1 VSAGRAGDPEAVVQE
16 YFARV
21 RAGGDGV
28 ADLFHDD
35 GRLVGLGAVVEGRAA
50 ITAFYAGAVEDARPA
65 PRLLGPLLVNGDRV
79 AAEIAIGLADGSELH
94 VCDLFEVTD
103 GRIRS
108 LTYFVADH

>member
-1 VSAGRAGDPEAVVQE
+1 MSPAPDPEVVVGE
-16 YFARV
+16 YFHRMHT
-21 RAGGDGV
+21 GGGRV

-35 GRLVGLGAVVEGRAA
+35 ARLVGLGTVVVGRPAIDEFYARAVAEGR
-50 ITAFYAGAVEDARPA
+50 PS
-65 PRLLGPLLVNGDRV
+65 PRLLGPLLLGDGRV

-94 VCDLFEVTD
+94 VCDLFEVAD